1 MADAE
6 PSKSIVIIAG
16 ETSGDFHGAHL
27 VRAMQERQEGLF
39 FCGIGGERLQA
50 AGVSLLMDLHQLSV
64 VGITEVAAKIPRVLS
79 AVSAVKRALDRLQP
93 DLVVLIDFPDFNL
106 HIAKL
111 AKKRG
116 LPVLYYISPQ
126 IWAWRSGRIAKIR
139 RYVDQMAVILPFEE
153 EYYRSRDVA
162 AIFVGH
168 PLMDYYQDPAQQMP
182 APPAQEIVVGIMPG
196 SRAGEI
202 AKNLP
207 VMLAAAIRIQAAVSG
222 VRFRISVAPG
232 IDRQWVND
240 LARPYLKRG
249 CMELAD
255 GPVQDVFAT
264 STLILAASGT
274 VTLETA
280 IFGVPMIVIYRVSP
294 VSYHLGRALVSVEHI
309 GLVNIIAGRR
319 IVPELVQDAA
329 SPASIAREAVSLL
342 QDPERLSEI
351 RRALSDV
358 RRRLGSPGAADR
370 CAAIACRMLQ

>member
-1 MADAE
+1 
-6 PSKSIVIIAG
+6 
-16 ETSGDFHGAHL
+16 
-27 VRAMQERQEGLF
+27 
-39 FCGIGGERLQA
+39 
-50 AGVSLLMDLHQLSV
+50 HQLSV
-64 VGITEVAAKIPRVLS
+64 VGITEVAGKIPRVLT
-79 AVSAVKRALDRLQP
+79 AVSAVKRSLDRLQP

-111 AKKRG
+111 AKKKG

-153 EYYRSRDVA
+153 AYYRSRGVA
-162 AIFVGH
+162 ATFVGH
-168 PLMDYYQDPAQQMP
+168 PLLDYCQDLPQQRP
-182 APPAQEIVVGIMPG
+182 EPPSREAVVGIMPG

-207 VMLAAAIRIQAAVSG
+207 VMLAAATRIRAAVSG

-232 IDRQWVND
+232 IDRQWVSE
-240 LARPYLKRG
+240 LVRPYLEGG
-249 CMELAD
+249 CMEVAA
-255 GPVQDVFAT
+255 GPVQDVFAA

-294 VSYHLGRALVSVEHI
+294 VSYYLGRALVHVEHI

-329 SPASIAREAVSLL
+329 SPAGIAGEAVSLL
-342 QDPERLSEI
+342 QDPERLREI
-351 RRALSDV
+351 RQALADV